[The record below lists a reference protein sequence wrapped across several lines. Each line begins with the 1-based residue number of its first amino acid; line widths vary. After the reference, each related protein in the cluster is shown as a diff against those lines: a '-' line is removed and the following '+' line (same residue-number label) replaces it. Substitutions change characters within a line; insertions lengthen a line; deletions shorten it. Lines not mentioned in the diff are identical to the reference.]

1 MSLRLLGTCREL
13 HAASLL
19 STLTNHNAAHS
30 FGNLTRSSVF
40 GTCCIAGAPPRS
52 GSAPRPFVKEACM
65 LARGYMSRSSRRSYS
80 GCTEYDT
87 AHTRSQQGVHA
98 TSTQHARTICVYI
111 QTHGVVGTR
120 SRLWSSFPNDA
131 PRALSPQSAGGRWD
145 FLSRGTLPRIAII
158 VVSLIIII
166 SVCA

>member
-30 FGNLTRSSVF
+30 FGNLTRSNVF

-52 GSAPRPFVKEACM
+52 GSAPRPFVKEACV
-65 LARGYMSRSSRRSYS
+65 LARGYVSRSSRRSYS

-87 AHTRSQQGVHA
+87 AHARSQQGVHA
-98 TSTQHARTICVYI
+98 TSTQHARTIRHMAWWV
-111 QTHGVVGTR
+111 HAAGFGVASLMTR
-120 SRLWSSFPNDA
+120 LVPFR
-131 PRALSPQSAGGRWD
+131 RGRWD
-145 FLSRGTLPRIAII
+145 FLSRGTLPRSAII